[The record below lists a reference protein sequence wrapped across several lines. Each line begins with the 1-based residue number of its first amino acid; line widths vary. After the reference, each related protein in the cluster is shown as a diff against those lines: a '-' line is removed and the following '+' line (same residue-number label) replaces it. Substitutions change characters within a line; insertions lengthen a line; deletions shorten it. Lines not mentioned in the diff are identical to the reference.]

1 MGGTIIIDEL
11 LEAQCGQV
19 CKLKT
24 PGEPSHTKGLSLL
37 IVLPLGAL
45 PYSYSEDQKKKS
57 PCAFSRARKNG
68 NILKYAKPL
77 YFLNKVFS
85 QEKLFC
91 MQAY

>member
-24 PGEPSHTKGLSLL
+24 PREPSHTKGLSLL

-45 PYSYSEDQKKKS
+45 PYSYSEDQKKK
-57 PCAFSRARKNG
+57 K
-68 NILKYAKPL
+68 IPL
-77 YFLNKVFS
+77 CFQQGK
-85 QEKLFC
+85 EKWKHFEIC
-91 MQAY
+91 